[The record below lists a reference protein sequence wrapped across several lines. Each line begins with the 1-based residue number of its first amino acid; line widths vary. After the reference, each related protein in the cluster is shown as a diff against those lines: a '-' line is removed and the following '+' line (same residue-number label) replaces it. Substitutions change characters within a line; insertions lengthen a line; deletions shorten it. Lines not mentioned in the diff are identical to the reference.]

1 MNRKV
6 FIALAL
12 VAILAMAVPAGAQ
25 ADATADTPDETAE
38 SRTSVAESDGF
49 VLVFPV
55 LSEET
60 RFSDSFGN
68 ARSAGRSHK
77 GNDLLAERGTPIA
90 AAADGR
96 VARMTYGARAGYYMV
111 IDHGNGYSTWYMHLN
126 NDSEGTDDGLGG
138 AEAAFATELEV
149 GDPVA
154 AGQVVAY
161 VGDSGNAER
170 TTPHLHFE
178 LRVFNTALDPYVDL
192 VDSFE
197 RYLLE
202 NEIEEG
208 DTPFK

>member
-1 MNRKV
+1 MNRRV
-6 FIALAL
+6 LIALAL
-12 VAILAMAVPAGAQ
+12 VAVF
-25 ADATADTPDETAE
+25 ATALPASAQSDENEGAPDETA
-38 SRTSVAESDGF
+38 TSEVTTAESDGF

-60 RFSDSFGN
+60 RFSDSFGHS
-68 ARSAGRSHK
+68 RSEGRSHK

-96 VARMTYGARAGYYMV
+96 VARMTYGARAGFYMV